1 MTDALAVWIGGWQ
14 VVVGRG
20 WLSYLLTFIYF
31 EYILRFENIVIDILH
46 SESVS

>member
-1 MTDALAVWIGGWQ
+1 MTDVLVEWIEGWL
-14 VVVGRG
+14 VVGGRG